1 MAGLALSAA
10 VVLTGGEVPVRTV
23 GGAGVASAVAAAAG
37 AVHGGGAGGVAEAA
51 LARGLLPLLGVD
63 TAATQ
68 RPLAVAGPHPHPEAA
83 RRAAP
88 TPRAPAAPS
97 RGRGAEGG
105 GAEVAA
111 IVLVV
116 VEEAELLAVV
126 GAAHEARG
134 AARVAVVPP
143 AVCRAVTVAL
153 PVLTRVFWS
162 AAPPPV
168 VVATPAS
175 LI

>member
-1 MAGLALSAA
+1 MSVA

-68 RPLAVAGPHPHPEAA
+68 RPLAVAGPHPHPEAT
-83 RRAAP
+83 RRAASA
-88 TPRAPAAPS
+88 PRAPAAPS
-97 RGRGAEGG
+97 RGAEGG